1 MGLEI
6 LSPSQHGPFIITMLE
21 LTWEI
26 KPIYDPCGIY
36 SPKSISWELCFVLG
50 LDEKDIVLPSW
61 NLQLMG

>member
-36 SPKSISWELCFVLG
+36 SPKSIS
-50 LDEKDIVLPSW
+50 
-61 NLQLMG
+61 